1 MNKRLLTV
9 LSFLCFLT
17 SVSSCKKSQSSQN
30 SNYYI
35 KFKINDSLVT
45 WNNVICELGPDFIDS
60 ANTDFTMNSAD
71 KDTVDALSLSA
82 QVIGNLPIGSYASN
96 ASNTVVFADFYTSF
110 NTPNEIDYDIDDAN
124 GLPQSVF
131 TINITSIT
139 PTVIKGT
146 FTGNYLTDL
155 FSGGGSVAITAGEF
169 VSPRIPQ

>member
-1 MNKRLLTV
+1 MA
-9 LSFLCFLT
+9 SI
-17 SVSSCKKSQSSQN
+17 SSCKKGQSSQN
-30 SNYYI
+30 NSYYV

-45 WNNVICELGPDFIDS
+45 WNHVICELGPDFVDS
-60 ANTDFTMNSAD
+60 TNTDFTINGAD
-71 KDTVDALSLSA
+71 KDTVDFISLSL
-82 QVIGNLPIGSYASN
+82 QVVGNLPIGSYASTS
-96 ASNTVVFADFYTSF
+96 SNIVVFADFYTDF
-110 NTPNEIDYDIDDAN
+110 DTPNEIDYDIDNAN

-131 TINITSIT
+131 TINITSIS